1 MATHAHDR
9 GMTAIA
15 SGYEQ
20 QAAESEQ
27 RASVIRNVLM
37 PEGPDTSAAVPAE
50 ALAEARGVAKVK

>member
-1 MATHAHDR
+1 M
-9 GMTAIA
+9 
-15 SGYEQ
+15 SSK
-20 QAAESEQ
+20 AAESEQ